1 MGAAKHSPQPS
12 PYLHNGRTWF
22 PQLSRM
28 PPFLG
33 GFPRQR
39 TQGCILSFWVNLLFR
54 TITVK
59 VQPSVSMATV
69 RATWEIPP
77 GSLKRDNPA
86 TTLNCPSVLVLVVIT
101 MEWTGVGGIAQA
113 PPHAGVSKCWKH
125 TKFFLAVPPIPGLE
139 DNDITNAQKEA
150 SRRGHRQKLPV
161 EGTKG
166 VPATRDIVRTEGR
179 DVWR

>member
-1 MGAAKHSPQPS
+1 MIAGPGYKVDTELQASGSRPDNPLPTGARVVLAECRPRSHGSCQALSPTLTLPS
-12 PYLHNGRTWF
+12 QWKDVV

-101 MEWTGVGGIAQA
+101 MEWTGWGALHR
-113 PPHAGVSKCWKH
+113 PHPMLASPNAGS
-125 TKFFLAVPPIPGLE
+125 TQSF
-139 DNDITNAQKEA
+139 
-150 SRRGHRQKLPV
+150 S
-161 EGTKG
+161 
-166 VPATRDIVRTEGR
+166 
-179 DVWR
+179 